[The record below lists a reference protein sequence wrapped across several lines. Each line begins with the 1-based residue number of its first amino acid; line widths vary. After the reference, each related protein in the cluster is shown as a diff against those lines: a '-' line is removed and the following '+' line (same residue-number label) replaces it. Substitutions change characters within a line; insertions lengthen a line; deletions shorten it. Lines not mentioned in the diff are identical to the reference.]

1 METFKPEQDENA
13 NKELLKK
20 ITKPFTKL
28 VIQVLLH
35 FENRTPKSETEGTIG
50 PT

>member
-13 NKELLKK
+13 NEELLKK

-28 VIQVLLH
+28 VIQVHLLA
-35 FENRTPKSETEGTIG
+35 FQK
-50 PT
+50 